1 MNVYSR
7 NQNFTI
13 LNSCKFGKNTPLVI
27 SPLTMLTNSDNDV
40 FFQSLICDKA
50 LIVNA
55 DNNLFNEDKKNMSDS
70 KETRPKIVQQSIEY
84 NCPDIDDFIKSLIE
98 GGRIKK
104 KTYHKNVC
112 TNKPMIIYEI
122 SDFRYCS
129 NVLRRHKGGI

>member
-1 MNVYSR
+1 MIFDMNVYSR

-55 DNNLFNEDKKNMSDS
+55 DNNLFNEDKK
-70 KETRPKIVQQSIEY
+70 TCQ
-84 NCPDIDDFIKSLIE
+84 
-98 GGRIKK
+98 IKK
-104 KTYHKNVC
+104 KLEQKLFNNQLSTTVQIS
-112 TNKPMIIYEI
+112 MI
-122 SDFRYCS
+122 
-129 NVLRRHKGGI
+129 L